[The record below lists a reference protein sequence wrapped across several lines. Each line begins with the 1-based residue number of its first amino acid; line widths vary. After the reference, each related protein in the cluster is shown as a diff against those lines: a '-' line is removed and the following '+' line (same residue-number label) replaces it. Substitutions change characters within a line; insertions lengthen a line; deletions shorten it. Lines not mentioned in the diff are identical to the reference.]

1 MVVYIPC
8 IVVRKF
14 LQASNMNLKEFVRS
28 LEAGRRLGGYQLMD
42 DKVRFELHEQKA
54 LVDKA
59 LEILEGSS

>member
-28 LEAGRRLGGYQLMD
+28 LEAGKRLGGFELMD
-42 DKVRFELHEQKA
+42 PKVRFELHEQKA
-54 LVDKA
+54 LIDKA
-59 LEILEGSS
+59 IEIMEAS